1 MSKLDEMFTCTKLG
15 QGFKPIEKS
24 KKINN
29 NRIPEAGDLFKDEYG
44 EKAHILW
51 VGYVVV
57 YVRKYWITSYEYHYE
72 VGKLDYDKFI
82 RKWTYLGKSKATIE
96 QLFELENNG
105 KCVEDNTPHVE
116 STVLFKDLENKE

>member
-1 MSKLDEMFTCTKLG
+1 MSKLDEMFTCTELG

-24 KKINN
+24 KKINK

-96 QLFELENNG
+96 QLFELESNG
-105 KCVEDNTPHVE
+105 KCVEDNTPHAE